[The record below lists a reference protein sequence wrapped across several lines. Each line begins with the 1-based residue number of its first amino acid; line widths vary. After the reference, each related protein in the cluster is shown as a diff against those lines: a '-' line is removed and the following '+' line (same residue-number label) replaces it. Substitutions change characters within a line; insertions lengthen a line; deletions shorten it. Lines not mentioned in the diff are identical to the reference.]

1 MATDDVPARRRRAL
15 LIASATYVDPGLAA
29 LRAPTGDVEALA
41 DVLGDE
47 AIGGFEVERL
57 VDESTDTIKKRI
69 EHFFRES
76 RRQDLLLFY
85 FSGHGVLAQDRRF
98 YFATA
103 STELEWVRTTA
114 IDDRFVNEAMDQSRA
129 RSIVVLLDCCHS
141 GAFGK
146 GLVPKS
152 TLTAGVEHRFDGH
165 GRVTLTASD
174 ELEYAFEE
182 TDPASINE
190 LGAAEPGSLFTRC
203 LVEGLRSGEADTDR
217 DGAISVDDLYDYVK
231 QQVRDRSAHQSP
243 RMSGSVSGDI
253 VIARSAR
260 RAALPADLEA
270 AAQSSLAGVREGAVG
285 ELASLTATAGPELAA
300 VAREALE
307 RLADDDSRRVSEAAQ
322 AVLAGG
328 APPAAAPKATP
339 GRRHRPRR
347 RRRRRPRRRR
357 RRRPRPRRRP
367 APPRASR
374 PRPRRP
380 GRRGG
385 RFLAGRAWPSSPLP
399 RHSWPSSSRW
409 SCSRART
416 TTTAAAARWPPRR
429 TRTTSAPTTVRRS
442 SSARREARRPTGPRA
457 RGRSSS
463 IRAPAT
469 TCPPWPSAPP
479 PPACLPRADATA
491 TARRW
496 PAVTST
502 TTATRTSRSGCRG
515 GAWSPSSTTPPAP
528 GSPRAGRRSPRARS
542 RTRLRCGEFGAA
554 LAAGDVDGDDVA
566 DLVVGS
572 PGTKDERAAS
582 AAGAV
587 YVFRG
592 SSDDGLSAADVKA
605 LEPPDG
611 SQPAFGSHLALGDVN
626 GDDDL
631 DVIEGARDEPDFDF
645 SGHLSRCLGQ
655 DGGPTECEEVPGSD
669 GFGTSALA
677 VADLDGDGFD
687 EVLQGDEAPFD
698 GADYLRGVVRIWGG
712 AEADPPTEPL
722 EISLATPGV
731 PRSGGPGD
739 TFGHAVD
746 AGDLDGDRLADM
758 VVGAPEDGAGS
769 VTIVR
774 GTRTVATRADSYS
787 LPRPDDFGGFGEA
800 VAILDVDGDRHLDVV
815 AASSGGRQ
823 LDDVLFVYKGT
834 ATGIVPQAQPTAL
847 AGMDDDLAVVED
859 SPLVLGR

>member
-1 MATDDVPARRRRAL
+1 M
-15 LIASATYVDPGLAA
+15 
-29 LRAPTGDVEALA
+29 
-41 DVLGDE
+41 
-47 AIGGFEVERL
+47 
-57 VDESTDTIKKRI
+57 
-69 EHFFRES
+69 
-76 RRQDLLLFY
+76 
-85 FSGHGVLAQDRRF
+85 
-98 YFATA
+98 
-103 STELEWVRTTA
+103 
-114 IDDRFVNEAMDQSRA
+114 
-129 RSIVVLLDCCHS
+129 
-141 GAFGK
+141 
-146 GLVPKS
+146 
-152 TLTAGVEHRFDGH
+152 
-165 GRVTLTASD
+165 TLTASD

-270 AAQSSLAGVREGAVG
+270 AAQSSLAGVRQGAVG
-285 ELASLTATAGPELAA
+285 ELASLAATAGPELAA

-328 APPAAAPKATP
+328 APPAAAPKTTP
-339 GRRHRPRR
+339 G
-347 RRRRRPRRRR
+347 
-357 RRRPRPRRRP
+357 
-367 APPRASR
+367 APP
-374 PRPRRP
+374 
-380 GRRGG
+380 
-385 RFLAGRAWPSSPLP
+385 SPTP
-399 RHSWPSSSRW
+399 
-409 SCSRART
+409 
-416 TTTAAAARWPPRR
+416 
-429 TRTTSAPTTVRRS
+429 
-442 SSARREARRPTGPRA
+442 E
-457 RGRSSS
+457 
-463 IRAPAT
+463 
-469 TCPPWPSAPP
+469 APP
-479 PPACLPRADATA
+479 PPTPEEAPGAAPSVPPAAPPPR
-491 TARRW
+491 TARRTLPRRARVAIVAAAAALVAVVVAVVVLPGSDDDGDGGGGSVASATDAYDFGPDDGQTVVLGATEGSPTDGAAGSGAVVLHPGAGDDV
-496 PAVTST
+496 PAS
-502 TTATRTSRSGCRG
+502 AI
-515 GAWSPSSTTPPAP
+515 SSTAAGVPAARGRDRYGAALASGDFDNDGDADLAVGVP
-528 GSPRAGRRSPRARS
+528 GRSMVAVLYYASGSGLSPRGAPLAASQIEGAAPV
-542 RTRLRCGEFGAA
+542 GEFGAA

-572 PGTKDERAAS
+572 PGTEDDRAAS
-582 AAGAV
+582 TAGAA

-592 SSDDGLSAADVKA
+592 RSDGLSAADVKA

-631 DVIEGARDEPDFDF
+631 DVIEGARDEPEFDF

-677 VADLDGDGFD
+677 VADLNGDDVD
-687 EVLQGDEAPFD
+687 EVLQGDEAPWD

-774 GTRTVATRADSYS
+774 GTATVAPRADSYP
-787 LPRPDDFGGFGEA
+787 LPRPDDIGGFGEA